1 MNPRDMALVELSD
14 RSRAIIAQM
23 LGVPAP
29 LVGIPIGDPQ
39 TYRNVKNFF
48 DFHWRSGLRPKAQAV
63 MAALSAWTLPRG
75 TAVELNRDAYVE
87 PEPLERAQV
96 AQIYSSIRDSP
107 TGPPVLSVDE
117 IRAIER
123 MRVAGAAGIPPA
135 VAPAAPEPV
144 GA

>member
-1 MNPRDMALVELSD
+1 
-14 RSRAIIAQM
+14 M

-29 LVGIPIGDPQ
+29 LVGIPVADPQ

-48 DFHWRSGLRPKAQAV
+48 DFHWRQGLRPKAQAV
-63 MAALSAWTLPRG
+63 MSALSAWLLPRG
-75 TAVELNRDAYVE
+75 TTVELNRDAYIE

-96 AQIYSSIRDSP
+96 AQIYNGIRDTP

-117 IRAIER
+117 IRTIER
-123 MRVAGAAGIPPA
+123 MQVAGPAGQPP
-135 VAPAAPEPV
+135 PEQA